1 MKFYISLLL
10 LLTIGGTVQAQSL
23 SASDVLIGW
32 QDGILAY
39 AKKTARSNLANI
51 NNPAKLVN
59 IGLSDTG
66 ELERFLQMSKDQF
79 TRSRNLNDLDVRDHI
94 QTVYPDLHASYKRYC
109 QERITQR
116 NRASRE
122 TMRGPMSGR
131 SNMQAAIPPN

>member
-1 MKFYISLLL
+1 MKLYISLLL
-10 LLTIGGTVQAQSL
+10 LLTMGGTIQAQSP

-39 AKKTARSNLANI
+39 AKKTARSNLVNI
-51 NNPAKLVN
+51 NNPAKRVN

-94 QTVYPDLHASYKRYC
+94 QTVYPALHASYKRYC

-116 NRASRE
+116 NRA
-122 TMRGPMSGR
+122 G
-131 SNMQAAIPPN
+131 